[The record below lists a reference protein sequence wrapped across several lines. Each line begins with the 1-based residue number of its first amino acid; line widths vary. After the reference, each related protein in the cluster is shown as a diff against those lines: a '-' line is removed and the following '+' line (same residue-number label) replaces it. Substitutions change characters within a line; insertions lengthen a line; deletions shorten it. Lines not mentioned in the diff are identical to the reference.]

1 MMGKWSGKMG
11 TGMTFSVAGV
21 EKSKTEDEV
30 RPVLSKAA
38 EKSQKSQVPLY
49 QVGKMTKQGRGLP
62 PPWSLAVRGLE
73 KVEIIQRRKTT
84 KCSREVT
91 KWPHLL

>member
-1 MMGKWSGKMG
+1 
-11 TGMTFSVAGV
+11 MTFSVAGV

-62 PPWSLAVRGLE
+62 PPRSLAVRGLVWRKWKLFRGE
-73 KVEIIQRRKTT
+73 KLPNAPER
-84 KCSREVT
+84 
-91 KWPHLL
+91 